1 MYRTYTHLVL
11 GVDAQCFLFCF
22 VFSIFTPLRGAGDD
36 MEPFQCTLSQH
47 QGHKIHDN
55 M

>member
-11 GVDAQCFLFCF
+11 SVDAQCFFVLF
-22 VFSIFTPLRGAGDD
+22 FSIFTPLRGAGDD
-36 MEPFQCTLSQH
+36 VEPFQCALSQH

-55 M
+55 V